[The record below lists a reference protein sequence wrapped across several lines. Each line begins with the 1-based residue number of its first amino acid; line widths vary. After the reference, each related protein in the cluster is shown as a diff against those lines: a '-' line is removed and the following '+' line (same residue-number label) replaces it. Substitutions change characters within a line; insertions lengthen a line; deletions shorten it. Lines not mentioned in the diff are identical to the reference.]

1 MWWSIGAVI
10 RITMLPTSQLWFPF
24 SYVSLLFG
32 FKSVDL
38 LQTFTTMKSFLL
50 LLALVPMFSFSQ
62 CFMNY
67 FYVNVES
74 CDPVDN
80 KFDITGYVEFQFPPA
95 TGQLIVE
102 DCNGNQ
108 QVFNAPFTSPTNFA
122 LIGIDSDGTTTGCTV
137 TAYFTDDATCSTT
150 SGTFNYPNP
159 CVCTADAGTWTD
171 TPSGSTTS
179 TGPYKLCFG
188 DELTVSSNGDL
199 TYPQDFSATLTTIT
213 YDPGAWLLVYSCP
226 PTQLQPVD
234 INTDP
239 CFMGIAST
247 MNGVWDIVNNVG
259 DGSTY
264 WYVPITMYS
273 MIDGIYAVSINGGDW
288 CYDMGPAYEVTFLE
302 EIIANEVP
310 DPIAETV
317 TVTVSGGMPAYDASD
332 FTISNVQPPTAVVSQ
347 TTIGNNGTF
356 TISNVPC
363 AANYSF
369 TVTDATGCTHAF
381 SNAITGTDVI
391 SACDSYTWIDG
402 NTYTS
407 SNNTATYTLTNG
419 AGCDSIVTLDLSIN
433 SNTGVDTIFACDS
446 YTWIDGNTY
455 TSNNN
460 SAIYILTNI
469 AGCDSVVTLDL
480 TINTSDIVTDVI
492 TACDSLTWIDGIT
505 YTSSNNTATHT
516 LTNSAGCDSIITLDL
531 TINQSSSV
539 SLIETA
545 IDSYVLN
552 GQTFSQTGIY
562 TQTLT
567 NTVGCDSTITLDL
580 TVEYTGLEEQYST
593 IRVYPN
599 PVHQDLHVVSDQI
612 LEGRFSIYDIRGRLI
627 VQDKL
632 NSNGIIE
639 VDAMTS
645 GVYYLVFDAYPIRLR
660 FMKE

>member
-1 MWWSIGAVI
+1 
-10 RITMLPTSQLWFPF
+10 
-24 SYVSLLFG
+24 
-32 FKSVDL
+32 
-38 LQTFTTMKSFLL
+38 
-50 LLALVPMFSFSQ
+50 
-62 CFMNY
+62 
-67 FYVNVES
+67 
-74 CDPVDN
+74 
-80 KFDITGYVEFQFPPA
+80 
-95 TGQLIVE
+95 
-102 DCNGNQ
+102 
-108 QVFNAPFTSPTNFA
+108 
-122 LIGIDSDGTTTGCTV
+122 
-137 TAYFTDDATCSTT
+137 
-150 SGTFNYPNP
+150 
-159 CVCTADAGTWTD
+159 
-171 TPSGSTTS
+171 
-179 TGPYKLCFG
+179 
-188 DELTVSSNGDL
+188 
-199 TYPQDFSATLTTIT
+199 
-213 YDPGAWLLVYSCP
+213 
-226 PTQLQPVD
+226 
-234 INTDP
+234 
-239 CFMGIAST
+239 
-247 MNGVWDIVNNVG
+247 
-259 DGSTY
+259 
-264 WYVPITMYS
+264 
-273 MIDGIYAVSINGGDW
+273 
-288 CYDMGPAYEVTFLE
+288 
-302 EIIANEVP
+302 
-310 DPIAETV
+310 
-317 TVTVSGGMPAYDASD
+317 MPAYDASD

-369 TVTDATGCTHAF
+369 TVTDATGCTHTF